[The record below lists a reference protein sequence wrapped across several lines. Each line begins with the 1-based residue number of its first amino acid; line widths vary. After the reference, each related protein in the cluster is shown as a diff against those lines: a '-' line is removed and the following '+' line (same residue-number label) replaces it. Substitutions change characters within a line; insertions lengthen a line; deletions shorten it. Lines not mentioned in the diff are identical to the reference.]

1 MADDA
6 KADEMLDQ
14 LRDSFAR
21 QIRQAVVDL
30 PPHQALQLA
39 DALCTVQLD
48 VLAGLRVHY
57 RAKPVVDG
65 EAITEDWRRGKS
77 LAEITRTHRISRAT
91 AYNYHP
97 NKAIQR
103 RGEAGR

>member
-21 QIRQAVVDL
+21 QIRQAVVTL

-39 DALCTVQLD
+39 DALCTVQMD

-57 RAKPVVDG
+57 RARAVVDG
-65 EAITEDWRRGKS
+65 ESIAEDWRRGKS
-77 LAEITRTHRISRAT
+77 LAEIMHDHKVSRSA
-91 AYNYHP
+91 AYKFHP
-97 NKAIQR
+97 NKAAMR
-103 RGEAGR
+103 RARG

>member
-21 QIRQAVVDL
+21 QIRQVAIDL

-39 DALCTVQLD
+39 DALCAVQLE
-48 VLAGLRVHY
+48 VLAGLRVLY
-57 RAKPVVDG
+57 RAPPKVDG
-65 EAITEDWRRGKS
+65 ESITEAWRRGRS
-77 LAEITRTHRISRAT
+77 LSEITREFKVSKVT
-91 AYNYHP
+91 AYKYHP
-97 NKAIQR
+97 DKR
-103 RGEAGR
+103 RQAG